1 MTESL
6 KIIATRLHLD
16 MTGIYVWLDI
26 LSITQ
31 QKQKLKAL
39 AVNSLCTYASQA
51 DAMIIVA
58 PDSQHHKKILANL
71 QTYKCRVWTRAEQ
84 VSFFTKSGASKMF
97 IITENFG
104 EVPEGWM
111 ADVAAL
117 FEGDMTCCTRK
128 HQGGGPCDKE
138 SLVLPEAMLKARIVA
153 GLNFVNVLQHPFLL
167 MPAAHTLHL
176 AFKYVSLT
184 SFPYWASDSAG
195 QRLQRAR
202 LKRTLVFH
210 GHSIKIPS
218 NS

>member
-16 MTGIYVWLDI
+16 MTGIHVWLDI

-58 PDSQHHKKILANL
+58 PDSQHHNQKILANL

-84 VSFFTKSGASKMF
+84 VSFFTKSGASKML

-111 ADVAAL
+111 AD
-117 FEGDMTCCTRK
+117 G
-128 HQGGGPCDKE
+128 
-138 SLVLPEAMLKARIVA
+138 
-153 GLNFVNVLQHPFLL
+153 
-167 MPAAHTLHL
+167 
-176 AFKYVSLT
+176 VS
-184 SFPYWASDSAG
+184 S
-195 QRLQRAR
+195 R
-202 LKRTLVFH
+202 
-210 GHSIKIPS
+210 
-218 NS
+218 